1 MLATN
6 PYITFSACSRK
17 FSKKSETMGIRGF
30 LQREFSFI
38 SGNYGILIVSWV
50 IMDLAMEM
58 PVPNF
63 QYYVQALGG
72 TGLALGI
79 IGLANFLAMA
89 AVALPGGYLADKY
102 GRRWLIS
109 TMTFGLALSY
119 IFFAIAPTWHFI
131 LIGQVV
137 QSLCLIYQ
145 PALFAMVQDSL
156 PEERRGVGSSLI
168 QMIHGTFNTPGP
180 IVAGLLLLEFGL
192 ILSMR
197 IVYFVVVA
205 LFLVAAIWRLRL
217 KESIKTEESIEFR
230 NVHIASSEHSFSL
243 ITYAL
248 LFIMSIVGV
257 LIQSHWWFLPGC
269 MFGLLAITTLVERW
283 RAGARLNFAR
293 VREFLA
299 IYPRSIRECCINVW
313 KTVPSSVLW
322 LFLVQV
328 IFMFANAQVNVI
340 NAIYARDQLGIP
352 EDLWWL
358 TFIPMLVTMMVA
370 SVPIGKTIDRI
381 GPKKPLLLGPLVL
394 ASALLLF
401 VRGNFVTIMI
411 SMCLNGIVFLLIM
424 SSAMTLTAYLVEP
437 LNRGKV
443 RGFLSFMGYIFTG
456 IGMLLGNFLYDLVP
470 QIPFYLALGLT
481 VPMAL
486 VILFHVPGS
495 QKQNAIP
502 LQA

>member
-1 MLATN
+1 M
-6 PYITFSACSRK
+6 K

-30 LQREFSFI
+30 LKKEFSFI
-38 SGNYGILIVSWV
+38 SGNYRILIISWV

-79 IGLANFLAMA
+79 IGFANFLAMA
-89 AVALPGGYLADKY
+89 VVAFPGGYLADKY

-109 TMTFGLALSY
+109 SMTFGLALSY

-131 LIGQVV
+131 LIGQIV

-156 PEERRGVGSSLI
+156 PEERRGVGFSLI

-180 IVAGLLLLEFGL
+180 IVAGLLLLAFGL

-197 IVYFVVVA
+197 IVYFIVVS

-217 KESIKTEESIEFR
+217 KESIKTEESIGLR
-230 NVHIASSEHSFSL
+230 NAHIGSSKHSFSL
-243 ITYAL
+243 IAYVL
-248 LFIMSIVGV
+248 LSIISIVGA
-257 LIQSHWWFLPGC
+257 LIQSHWWLLPGC
-269 MFGLLAITTLVERW
+269 IFAVLAINAAVEQRRAGIRVNFDKARELLAV
-283 RAGARLNFAR
+283 
-293 VREFLA
+293 
-299 IYPRSIRECCINVW
+299 YPRSIRECCVDVW

-328 IFMFANAQVNVI
+328 MFMFANAQVTVI

-352 EDLWWL
+352 EELWWL

-370 SVPIGKTIDRI
+370 SIPIGKTIDRI

-424 SSAMTLTAYLVEP
+424 ASAMTLTAYLVEP
-437 LNRGKV
+437 QNRGKV

-456 IGMLLGNFLYDLVP
+456 VGMLLGNFLYDMVP

-481 VPMAL
+481 VPMVL
-486 VILFHVPGS
+486 VILFHIPGS